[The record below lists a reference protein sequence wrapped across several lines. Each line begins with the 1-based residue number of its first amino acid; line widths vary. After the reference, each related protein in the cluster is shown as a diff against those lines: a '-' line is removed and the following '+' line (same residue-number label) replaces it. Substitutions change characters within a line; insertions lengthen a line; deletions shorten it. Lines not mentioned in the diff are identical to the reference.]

1 MKFNLFQFIME
12 VFGYPLGYIMWA
24 IYQIIHNYGWAIIL
38 FTIVTKALLIPFAIK
53 QQKSTIKMQIIQPK
67 MQEIQK
73 KYKNN
78 PQKMNEEIQAL
89 YERENYSMAA
99 GCLPMLIQF
108 PIIFGLLDVVYR
120 PLTHLLHISGDT
132 MSQLI
137 QIATGIIGESATS
150 GYAPQISILNSVK
163 ADPNAYAALGGD
175 VVEKI
180 LTFDTNFL
188 GLDLSVFPN
197 KVIQF
202 GFSGDALNSMLNP
215 IILIPILSGVTA
227 LLMSLVTMRNT
238 PNAGSANDFG
248 HEAIEVILKNM
259 EDHRKDLIVIVA
271 GYTDR
276 MEQFI
281 HANPGLESRFNKYF
295 FFEDYDGKQLMEIF
309 RSMCKKNGYTLSEE
323 GEQFM
328 EKDLQELYEERDE
341 NFGNARDVRNL
352 FEQAVARQA
361 DRVSQLE
368 EPTRE
373 QLMELKPEDLEEESP
388 AP

>member
-175 VVEKI
+175 
-180 LTFDTNFL
+180 
-188 GLDLSVFPN
+188 
-197 KVIQF
+197 
-202 GFSGDALNSMLNP
+202 ALNSMLNP

-238 PNAGSANDFG
+238 PNAGSANGSMTAMMMTMPLMSLFFTFMVPAGAGLYWTISNVVAVGQSMLMNHFWNPKEIAEKMKAED
-248 HEAIEVILKNM
+248 EARRERERQEKIE
-259 EDHRKDLIVIVA
+259 A
-271 GYTDR
+271 
-276 MEQFI
+276 
-281 HANPGLESRFNKYF
+281 
-295 FFEDYDGKQLMEIF
+295 
-309 RSMCKKNGYTLSEE
+309 KKRAKEE
-323 GEQFM
+323 GRVEDEAALSKKEQDRRRLAEARRRNA
-328 EKDLQELYEERDE
+328 EKYGDTYVEVTDDDL
-341 NFGNARDVRNL
+341 
-352 FEQAVARQA
+352 
-361 DRVSQLE
+361 
-368 EPTRE
+368 
-373 QLMELKPEDLEEESP
+373 K
-388 AP
+388 

>member
-215 IILIPILSGVTA
+215 IILSPILSGVTA

-238 PNAGSANDFG
+238 PNAGSANGSMTAMMMTMPLMSLFFTFMVPAGAGLYWTISNVVAVGQSMLMNHFWNPKEIAEKMKAED
-248 HEAIEVILKNM
+248 EARRERERQEKIE
-259 EDHRKDLIVIVA
+259 A
-271 GYTDR
+271 
-276 MEQFI
+276 
-281 HANPGLESRFNKYF
+281 
-295 FFEDYDGKQLMEIF
+295 
-309 RSMCKKNGYTLSEE
+309 KKRAKEE
-323 GEQFM
+323 GRVEDEAALSKKEQDRRRLAEARRRNA
-328 EKDLQELYEERDE
+328 EKYGDTYVEVTDDDL
-341 NFGNARDVRNL
+341 
-352 FEQAVARQA
+352 
-361 DRVSQLE
+361 
-368 EPTRE
+368 
-373 QLMELKPEDLEEESP
+373 K
-388 AP
+388 